1 MDYRNTLL
9 YSIHICCIYD
19 VYYLVFAKNYKIIAI
34 NISAILFTTILALTL
49 KIDIPNV
56 GDLAS
61 VKGGLPDFS
70 IPSVPF
76 NIETL
81 KIIFPY
87 AFILAS
93 IGLIE
98 SLLTL
103 NLVGEITNKRGG
115 C

>member
-1 MDYRNTLL
+1 M
-9 YSIHICCIYD
+9 
-19 VYYLVFAKNYKIIAI
+19 
-34 NISAILFTTILALTL
+34 AILFTTILALTL

-87 AFILAS
+87 AFILA
-93 IGLIE
+93 
-98 SLLTL
+98 
-103 NLVGEITNKRGG
+103 
-115 C
+115 